1 MEKSTRKT
9 SELATRR
16 QHHRLDASTMPVG
29 RLATLA
35 VGHLTGKMKP
45 SYQPNRDDGDFVTVV
60 NSGQLKFTGRKLQQK
75 VYHRMTGFPG
85 GIRTRKA
92 SELVGTKPADIIRHS
107 IYYMLPKNRLRTARM
122 RRLTIS
128 R

>member
-1 MEKSTRKT
+1 MAKTTTEK
-9 SELATRR
+9 LAPTTHR
-16 QHHRLDASTMPVG
+16 QHHQIDASTIPVG

-35 VGHLTGKMKP
+35 VGYLTGKIKP
-45 SYQPNRDDGDFVTVV
+45 SYQPNRDDGDFVTVI
-60 NSGQLKFTGRKLQQK
+60 NSAKLKFTGRKLQQK
-75 VYHRMTGFPG
+75 VYHHMTGYPG

-92 SELVGTKPADIIRHS
+92 SELVGTKPSDIIRHS